1 MTEHYSCQ
9 IDGQW
14 HSETIRDPNVVA
26 AYIKKK
32 KEEELENMDLDQI
45 KPTGD
50 PVKDAA
56 IKQRCELFR
65 RIGRLPVV

>member
-56 IKQRCELFR
+56 IKQRYELF
-65 RIGRLPVV
+65 